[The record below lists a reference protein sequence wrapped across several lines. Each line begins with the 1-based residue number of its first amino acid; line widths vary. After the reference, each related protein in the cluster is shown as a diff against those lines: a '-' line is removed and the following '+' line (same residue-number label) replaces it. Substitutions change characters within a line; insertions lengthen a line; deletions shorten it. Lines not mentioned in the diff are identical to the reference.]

1 MKEGKEGGSH
11 GENMLL
17 LKKKYELPLGTNIAQ
32 QAFCYVSKAFD
43 FHSRHFISLWFWGNE
58 SEAPINPYWL

>member
-1 MKEGKEGGSH
+1 MKEGKEGDGH

-17 LKKKYELPLGTNIAQ
+17 LKKKSELPLGTNIAQ

>member
-32 QAFCYVSKAFD
+32 QAFYYVSKAFD
-43 FHSRHFISLWFWGNE
+43 FHSRHFISL
-58 SEAPINPYWL
+58 